1 MRVATLQLDSALG
14 DVEGNIKK
22 ADALLICHRDRLEKL
37 DLLVLPELVFAGKL
51 SLRYYYVLGLL
62 MTSWHPRS
70 LLTPHRLQSQVFHR
84 H

>member
-14 DVEGNIKK
+14 DVDGNIKK
-22 ADALLICHRDRLEKL
+22 ADALLFCHRDRLEKL

-62 MTSWHPRS
+62 MTS
-70 LLTPHRLQSQVFHR
+70 R
-84 H
+84 HLEFFADTI